1 MNIDFPPPSNGV
13 YNNVGSSRRLANYLE
28 HEDMER
34 MEQGIYTEG
43 FFNLMEDNLYESQVV
58 KDIDSNIGQLMKT
71 DAKFYAIHVNPSEK
85 ELNAMGN
92 TEQEQ
97 AEAMKRYIREVVI
110 PEYAKNF
117 NKGLSAE
124 DIKFY
129 GKIHFSRDRSSNKLN
144 MHCHLIVSR
153 KDQSNKKKLSPLTN
167 HKNTKKG
174 TVKGGF
180 DRKNLFQQAEQGFDR
195 LFGYDRQLIETFEY
209 CNTMKNG
216 SITDQLKMQERQ
228 IASTEI
234 QRANQPNV
242 RTVIRTDSPTLQ
254 QSEKLKNE
262 VSTSVQQY
270 DNKPVEKQTYNDSNQ
285 SVSQSSNTSDLGLS
299 SVLGVFTPE
308 LNPEESQHPTI
319 PKKKKKKPKRGF
331 RQ

>member
-1 MNIDFPPPSNGV
+1 MNIDFPPSSKGT
-13 YNNVGSSRRLANYLE
+13 YNNAGSSRKLCNYLE

-43 FFNLMEDNLYESQVV
+43 FFNLTDDNIYKSQVV

-71 DAKFYAIHVNPSEK
+71 DAKFYAIHVSPSEK
-85 ELNAMGN
+85 ELRAMGN

-129 GKIHFSRDRSSNKLN
+129 GKIHFNRDRSNNELN

-180 DRKNLFQQAEQGFDR
+180 DRKNLFQQAEQGFDK
-195 LFGYDRQLIETFEY
+195 LFNYKRELTESFEY
-209 CNTMKNG
+209 YNTMKNG
-216 SITDQLKMQERQ
+216 SISDQLNMQECQ
-228 IASTEI
+228 IVDERKNTDI
-234 QRANQPNV
+234 QADMQIGNDADKIENKFANSQTTKSENNLSNLVEDRPENK
-242 RTVIRTDSPTLQ
+242 
-254 QSEKLKNE
+254 QSINL
-262 VSTSVQQY
+262 
-270 DNKPVEKQTYNDSNQ
+270 P
-285 SVSQSSNTSDLGLS
+285 DLGLS
-299 SVLGVFTPE
+299 SALGLLTPDVS
-308 LNPEESQHPTI
+308 NQEEEQTPV
-319 PKKKKKKPKRGF
+319 KKKMKKKPKRGF
-331 RQ
+331 RQS